1 MSRPSLSSSEPKYD
15 AFDRDNQGKFMQ
27 AKSQLNIS
35 EAVKEGKVQTI
46 IIPSNMTSL
55 MLNK

>member
-1 MSRPSLSSSEPKYD
+1 
-15 AFDRDNQGKFMQ
+15 
-27 AKSQLNIS
+27 LNIS

-55 MLNK
+55 MLNKWWTSDWNSWCWRMVFTRTYPKSANIGWNL